1 MQKQKNIKLITNTT
15 KIKKSLGQNKVL
27 IRGIGILA
35 RTWNPEA
42 RCANLKI
49 KLMCIFNAGIKS
61 VSLKTVYS
69 VWKINNRHG
78 VNVQNIFIDTETKKD
93 INYPKEVYA
102 KHKTWRPAI
111 FT

>member
-1 MQKQKNIKLITNTT
+1 MTDLNAKTEKYKANYQHKKNQ
-15 KIKKSLGQNKVL
+15 KKSLGQNKVL

-61 VSLKTVYS
+61 VS
-69 VWKINNRHG
+69 
-78 VNVQNIFIDTETKKD
+78 
-93 INYPKEVYA
+93 
-102 KHKTWRPAI
+102 
-111 FT
+111 

>member
-1 MQKQKNIKLITNTT
+1 
-15 KIKKSLGQNKVL
+15 
-27 IRGIGILA
+27 
-35 RTWNPEA
+35 
-42 RCANLKI
+42 
-49 KLMCIFNAGIKS
+49 MCIFNAGIKS

-102 KHKTWRPAI
+102 KHKT
-111 FT
+111 